1 MVRFGKM
8 VGGLLIAAT
17 SMLWSQDRVI
27 TDSLYSPSISMV
39 KQFTVLLPESSD
51 TGKRFPVL
59 FLLHGHDGGPFDWLK
74 RTDIE
79 EYVRP
84 LPLIV
89 VMPDGEN
96 SWYVNALG
104 DSTRRFEDYIV
115 QDLRR
120 EFMARYPI
128 DTMRQAIAGL
138 SMGGHGALLLGMK
151 HPDVYRFAG
160 SFSGAFMYPHQFL
173 DTTLQAV
180 RQGLGETIRRAYGT
194 TYSEHSRWN
203 DVFEAH
209 KVWSP
214 DTVPYFYLATGIQ
227 DAFTSF
233 IRLHRELADEFRRR
247 GIRYEYHETEGGHN
261 WTYWDEEVRKML
273 GRMLE
278 VLEDE
283 PGH

>member
-8 VGGLLIAAT
+8 VGGLLIAA
-17 SMLWSQDRVI
+17 SSVLWSQTRVI

-59 FLLHGHDGGPFDWLK
+59 YLLHGHDGGPFDWLK

-79 EYVRP
+79 RYVDT

-96 SWYVNALG
+96 SWYVNSAT

-115 QDLRR
+115 RDLRR
-120 EFMARYPI
+120 EVMARYPI

-173 DTTLQAV
+173 DTALQAV
-180 RQGLGETIRRAYGT
+180 RQGLRGTIERAFGTAYG
-194 TYSEHSRWN
+194 EHSRQN
-203 DVFEAH
+203 DVFEAY
-209 KVWSP
+209 KVWPADSL
-214 DTVPYFYLATGIQ
+214 PYFYLATGIQ
-227 DAFTSF
+227 DGFRSF
-233 IRLHRELADEFRRR
+233 IGLHRMLTDSLRAS
-247 GIRYEYHETEGGHN
+247 GIRYEYHETEGGHT
-261 WTYWDEEVRKML
+261 WVYWDEEMRKML
-273 GRMLE
+273 GRMMG
-278 VLEDE
+278 DQ